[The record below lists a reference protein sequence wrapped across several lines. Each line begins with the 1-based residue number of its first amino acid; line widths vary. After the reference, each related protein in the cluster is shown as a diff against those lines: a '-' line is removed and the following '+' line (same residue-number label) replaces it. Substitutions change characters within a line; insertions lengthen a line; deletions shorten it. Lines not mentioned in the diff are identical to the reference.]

1 MSVSI
6 VSNRISTVVP
16 PEVLQAAIAQQQA
29 AVDTLRPYLVALGTM
44 DRRKMPRLG
53 DKNEVFVLKTL
64 AYATSNPEFM
74 PTFVDVGEFKKDVD
88 VMQAL
93 RPVVRLAVQFVDLLN
108 DTIGLAGSEA
118 LQASLPYYSTT
129 KTAAKMGQPIAMT
142 IAADLGAQFQSQGR
156 SQGSGTTGEPPEEKA

>member
-1 MSVSI
+1 MPSSI
-6 VSNRISTVVP
+6 VSNRVSAVVP
-16 PEVLQAAIAQQQA
+16 PEVLQAALAHQQA
-29 AVDTLRPYLVALGTM
+29 AVDALMPYLVTLGTL

-74 PTFVDVGEFKKDVD
+74 PTFVDIGEFRKDVD
-88 VMQAL
+88 LMQGL
-93 RPVVRLAVQFVDLLN
+93 RPMARLAVQFAELLD

-129 KTAAKMGQPIAMT
+129 KTAAKMGQPLAMT
-142 IAADLGAQFQSQGR
+142 IAADLGGQFQGQGR
-156 SQGSGTTGEPPEEKA
+156 SQGGGTTGEPPEEKA